1 MSLITR
7 RAVKGSR
14 LTIAEYDANF
24 DSIDQ
29 LSPIVVTIVSGI
41 ITINGPGMYRVETE
55 GGAGTD
61 DLTGI
66 TGGFGREWLVILTLN
81 TSGRVITVKH
91 TLPNFHLMGGQD
103 FLLNSVLDTIPF
115 RDRTS
120 TLWYEVGG
128 RCSVP

>member
-14 LTIAEYDANF
+14 LTIAELDANF

-41 ITINGPGMYRVETE
+41 ITINGPGLYRVETE

-66 TGGFGREWLVILTLN
+66 TGGFGREWEVVLALN
-81 TSGRVITVKH
+81 TAGRVITVKH
-91 TLPNFHLMGGQD
+91 TAPNFLLQGGQD
-103 FLLNSVLDTIPF
+103 FILNSINDTITV

-120 TLWYEVGG
+120 VLWREVG